1 MMSLRLLE
9 SGLLLGLYVLL
20 AGSYGLA
27 YTLSRLRAS
36 RTLRVA
42 AGALYGLHVLVAITI
57 VYWAPLGLGWKAL
70 LIVSSLA
77 MLAIPP
83 FTWRYLEHTH
93 HTGSA
98 SV

>member
-1 MMSLRLLE
+1 
-9 SGLLLGLYVLL
+9 
-20 AGSYGLA
+20 
-27 YTLSRLRAS
+27 
-36 RTLRVA
+36 
-42 AGALYGLHVLVAITI
+42 VAITI

-70 LIVSSLA
+70 LIASSLA